1 MIGNFTRW
9 RRSGPV
15 MPRGN
20 AEAAPLRRSV
30 STGCAIDVFI
40 FKTSPIFS
48 VLSIQHRFNEA
59 AWVRIKRGEL
69 TTESGIKKEFT
80 EFLR

>member
-9 RRSGPV
+9 RRSGSV
-15 MPRGN
+15 MPRGK

-30 STGCAIDVFI
+30 SMGCAIDVFI
-40 FKTSPIFS
+40 LKTSPIFS

>member
-1 MIGNFTRW
+1 MIGSFTRW

-15 MPRGN
+15 IPRDN

-48 VLSIQHRFNEA
+48 VLSIQHRFNEV
-59 AWVRIKRGEL
+59 AWVRIKYKEL
-69 TTESGIKKEFT
+69 TTKSGRKKEVT
-80 EFLR
+80 ELLR